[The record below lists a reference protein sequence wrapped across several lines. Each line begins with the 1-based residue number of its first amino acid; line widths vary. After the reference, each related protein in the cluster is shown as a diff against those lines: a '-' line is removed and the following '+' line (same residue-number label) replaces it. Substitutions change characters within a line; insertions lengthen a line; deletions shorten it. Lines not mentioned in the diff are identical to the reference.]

1 MPAPSLCALSVPF
14 LRAFALKKFLA
25 VALLL
30 AAAACAPLAGPARA
44 PAAGAPLTAE
54 LDAIFADT
62 AMAHA
67 HWGVFVRSLETG
79 RVLYSRNAE
88 RLFVPAS
95 NAKLWTGAAAL
106 EVLGPEYRYHTHLL
120 AAGPVRNGVL
130 QGDLVV
136 VGSGDPTIS
145 ARFHG
150 GEPRAVFR
158 AWADSLRARGVTR
171 VAGAIL
177 AIDTVFARVPWGP
190 GWAWDDLDA
199 GYAAEVGGLNFN
211 DGIADVRVFPGGA
224 PGQPAVI
231 ALDPPT
237 SYAGV
242 VSEVTTGAPGSPA
255 RLAVSR
261 DAVTPVLTFRGSV
274 AADTSALARTVAVR
288 GVSQYFTAVL
298 RETLREQGILV
309 EGPPLDGLEWPERV
323 ADAARATPLFVHRS
337 PPLREIVPAYMKPSQ
352 NQIAETLL
360 RTLGREARGA
370 GTSAA
375 GIAVVDS
382 VMRLWQV
389 GHHPRRLA
397 DGSGLSRYNLASPLF
412 FADLNTVMA
421 QGPHAGLWAD
431 AQPLAGV
438 DGTLAGR
445 LRGTAAE
452 GRVQAKT
459 GTLSGVRALS
469 GYLTTQAGERLVF
482 SIIANHHTRPAAT
495 ADRVVDA
502 ALVRLVAEPRR

>member
-1 MPAPSLCALSVPF
+1 MPAPSHCALSVPF
-14 LRAFALKKFLA
+14 LRVFALKKPLA
-25 VALLL
+25 VTLLL
-30 AAAACAPLAGPARA
+30 AATACAPLAGPPRT
-44 PAAGAPLTAE
+44 PATGAPLAAA
-54 LDAIFADT
+54 LDSVFADT
-62 AMAHA
+62 ALAHA

-79 RVLYSRNAE
+79 RVLYSHNAE

-106 EVLGPEYRYHTHLL
+106 EVLGPAYRYRTQLL
-120 AAGPVRNGVL
+120 AAGPVRGGVL

-171 VAGAIL
+171 VAGAVL
-177 AIDTVFARVPWGP
+177 AVDTVFARVPWGP

-211 DGIADVRVFPGGA
+211 DGVVDVRVFPGTA
-224 PGQPAVI
+224 PGQPAVV
-231 ALDPPT
+231 ALDPTT

-242 VSEVTTGAPGSPA
+242 VNEVTTGAPGTPA
-255 RLAVSR
+255 RLSVAR
-261 DAVTPVLTFRGSV
+261 DAVTPVLTLRGSV
-274 AADTSALARTVAVR
+274 PADTASIGRTVAVR
-288 GVSQYFTAVL
+288 GVSQYFAAVL
-298 RETLREQGILV
+298 RETLREAGILV
-309 EGPPLDGLEWPERV
+309 EGPPLDALEWPERV
-323 ADAARATPLFVHRS
+323 EAAARAAPLFTHRS
-337 PPLREIVPAYMKPSQ
+337 PPLSEIVPAYMKPSQ

-375 GIAVVDS
+375 GLAVVDS
-382 VMRLWQV
+382 VMRHYQV

-421 QGPHAGLWAD
+421 QGPFAEFWVA
-431 AQPLAGV
+431 AQPQAGV

-452 GRVQAKT
+452 GRVHAKT

-482 SIIANHHTRPAAT
+482 SILVNHHVRSAAT
-495 ADRVVDA
+495 ADRVIDA
-502 ALVRLVAEPRR
+502 ALLRLVAEPRR